1 MLFTLGLYHYSA
13 ASENLD
19 NDATY
24 DPVDPDIPTSYQSIQ
39 IVMNDESSS
48 FLGLRPS
55 MNLSY
60 SPEGDLL
67 ITSDTGIYKFDV
79 AAISHFK
86 FSTLPGTEEPS
97 VPISVTEINADD
109 ENEFFHFDG
118 NNITISTSG
127 NNPIQVNLY
136 TLDGISLKGYSG
148 RETVIDTSGLTP
160 GTYIVRTLRNAL
172 KFIKK

>member
-1 MLFTLGLYHYSA
+1 MNRVTLLMLLTLGLYYYSA
-13 ASENLD
+13 ASKNLV
-19 NDATY
+19 NDATE
-24 DPVDPDIPTSYQSIQ
+24 PTGYKSIQ

-55 MNLSY
+55 MNLGY

-79 AAISHFK
+79 SAISHFK
-86 FSTLPGTEEPS
+86 FSTLPGTEEPTAPNS
-97 VPISVTEINADD
+97 VAEINADD

-127 NNPIQVNLY
+127 NNPIQANLY
-136 TLDGISLKGYSG
+136 TLDGNSLKEYSG
-148 RETVIDTSGLTP
+148 REIVIDTYGMAP

-172 KFIKK
+172 KFVKK

>member
-79 AAISHFK
+79 AAIRHFK

-109 ENEFFHFDG
+109 ENEFFHFGG

-127 NNPIQVNLY
+127 NNPIQANLY
-136 TLDGISLKGYSG
+136 TLDGISLKEYSG
-148 RETVIDTSGLTP
+148 REIVIDTYGMTP

>member
-1 MLFTLGLYHYSA
+1 MNRVTLLMLLTLGLYYYSA
-13 ASENLD
+13 ASKNLV
-19 NDATY
+19 NDATE
-24 DPVDPDIPTSYQSIQ
+24 PTGYKSIQ
-39 IVMNDESSS
+39 IVLNDESSS

-55 MNLSY
+55 MNLGY

-79 AAISHFK
+79 SAISHFK
-86 FSTLPGTEEPS
+86 FSTLPGTEEPTAPNS
-97 VPISVTEINADD
+97 VAEINADD

-127 NNPIQVNLY
+127 SNPIQANLY
-136 TLDGISLKGYSG
+136 TLDGNSLKEYSG
-148 RETVIDTSGLTP
+148 REIVIDTYGMAP

-172 KFIKK
+172 KFVKK